1 MARRMFLLK
10 ECDALLC
17 REGGLDRGRSSK
29 LEGFAEVAR
38 LNEFGT
44 PKLERLS
51 RWIGCMMLETFA
63 KGEQVPV
70 ITEKVGHNS

>member
-29 LEGFAEVAR
+29 LG
-38 LNEFGT
+38 G
-44 PKLERLS
+44 
-51 RWIGCMMLETFA
+51 
-63 KGEQVPV
+63 
-70 ITEKVGHNS
+70 VGVDQGKAMIEDAADTSDT